1 MLRYIN
7 DEQADKLRNV
17 ELQSGDVLLNITG
30 DSVARACLMDDD
42 YLPGRVNQHVA
53 IIRVDESKAVNSYL
67 LYYLQWRKSHLLQL
81 ASAGA
86 TRNALTKGMIEQL
99 EIDLPSLDEQR
110 KVVGILGSIQNKI
123 KLNHE
128 INDNLLRQAQAL
140 YKNRFIDLKPFN
152 GEMPP
157 DWQLGTVSE
166 IIELHDSKRIPLSS
180 RERANL
186 TKIYPYYGAT
196 SVMDY
201 VDSYLFDG
209 IYLLLGED
217 GTVVDDKGFPIL
229 QYVEGKFWVN
239 NHAHIITGKNGFTV
253 ETLYLLFSLTNV
265 RSIVTGAVQPKIS
278 QANLNNVSVVIP
290 SKAELSTFNSIVQPI
305 FSQIRNLRAESDGKK
320 LGLTQEELAFYDALT
335 KPENIKDFYQ
345 NNELIDLTRELT
357 EMLRKNRT
365 IDWQKKETARASMRK
380 MVKHLLKKYK
390 YPPEDYDTAISTV
403 ISQCEM
409 WTDNM
414 VV

>member
-1 MLRYIN
+1 MAVVKLADICQKIGSGATPRGGKEAYRAEGIALVRSQNVLDFSFSSDGLAYIN

-99 EIDLPSLDEQR
+99 EIDLPSIDEQR

-305 FSQIRNLRAESDGKK
+305 FSQIRNLRAESDR
-320 LGLTQEELAFYDALT
+320 LTATRDILLPRLMSGEIDAT
-335 KPENIKDFYQ
+335 NIQ
-345 NNELIDLTRELT
+345 L
-357 EMLRKNRT
+357 
-365 IDWQKKETARASMRK
+365 
-380 MVKHLLKKYK
+380 
-390 YPPEDYDTAISTV
+390 
-403 ISQCEM
+403 
-409 WTDNM
+409 
-414 VV
+414 